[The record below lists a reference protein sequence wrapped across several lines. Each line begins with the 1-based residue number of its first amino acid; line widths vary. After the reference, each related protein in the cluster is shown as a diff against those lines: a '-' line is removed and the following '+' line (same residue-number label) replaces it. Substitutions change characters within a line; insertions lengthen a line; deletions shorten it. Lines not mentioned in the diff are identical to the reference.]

1 MYTYS
6 LRLLLAPKLN
16 FDERMQNLLDFCKKA
31 KMDEVM
37 FFIAPKELGVG
48 HITKEESVP
57 YIQTIKKARDIL
69 KVHGIKTTLNPWITL
84 GHYDV
89 GVGLKEGQNFRL
101 MVGHD
106 GRTGESCPC
115 PVCENWLSYYADLM
129 SYYAQEI
136 QPEVLW
142 IEDDVRLGNHTN
154 IDKGCFCKEHMKRY
168 NQKLG
173 TTYDRDTFV
182 SLIGKDKKVRKAY
195 LDVQRETVE

>member
-6 LRLLLAPKLN
+6 LRLLLAPKLD

-48 HITKEESVP
+48 HITKEEAVP

-115 PVCENWLSYYADLM
+115 PVCENWLSYYAD
-129 SYYAQEI
+129 
-136 QPEVLW
+136 
-142 IEDDVRLGNHTN
+142 
-154 IDKGCFCKEHMKRY
+154 
-168 NQKLG
+168 
-173 TTYDRDTFV
+173 
-182 SLIGKDKKVRKAY
+182 
-195 LDVQRETVE
+195 

>member
-6 LRLLLAPKLN
+6 LRLLLAPKLD

-89 GVGLKEGQNFRL
+89 GGGIK
-101 MVGHD
+101 
-106 GRTGESCPC
+106 GRAKFP
-115 PVCENWLSYYADLM
+115 SYGRA
-129 SYYAQEI
+129 
-136 QPEVLW
+136 
-142 IEDDVRLGNHTN
+142 R
-154 IDKGCFCKEHMKRY
+154 R
-168 NQKLG
+168 
-173 TTYDRDTFV
+173 
-182 SLIGKDKKVRKAY
+182 
-195 LDVQRETVE
+195 